1 VSKVLAAVVHGAGD
15 LRVEAV
21 PAGAPG
27 AGEVEVAVGWGGICG
42 TDLHYVHDGRVGDFP
57 VRAPMVLGHEV
68 SGTVARL
75 GDGVRGVEPG
85 QPVAI
90 DPTRPCLVC
99 ASCRAGRSNL
109 CTDVRFLGSAARV
122 PHVDGGFRER
132 LVVRADQCLPLP
144 DGLDPGVAV
153 LAEQLAVAL
162 HAVARAGR
170 LQGRAVLVCGAGP
183 IGALVAVA
191 ARHAGAADVI
201 VTDVLD
207 EPLAVVRRLGA
218 TATVNVAAGM
228 APPATEPGTAPLAT
242 EPVMGP
248 PGTTPPSAVPA
259 VDVAV
264 EASGAPAALA
274 TALAA
279 VRPGGRV
286 VLLGMG
292 PDPTVPLGANRVV
305 TREVDVV
312 GSFRFGPEFARAV
325 RLLADGLDLGPLV
338 TGRRPFADA
347 VDAFA
352 AAADRRTAMKVLL
365 AISR

>member
-1 VSKVLAAVVHGAGD
+1 VSGLLAAVVHGAGD
-15 LRVEAV
+15 VRVDRV
-21 PAGAPG
+21 PAVEPG
-27 AGEVEVAVGWGGICG
+27 PGEVEIAIGWGGICG
-42 TDLHYVHDGRVGDFP
+42 SDLHYVHDGRVGDFP

-75 GDGVRGVEPG
+75 GEGVHGLEPG

-144 DGLDPGVAV
+144 DGLDPGTAV
-153 LAEQLAVAL
+153 LAEPLAVAL
-162 HAVARAGR
+162 HAVARAGP

-183 IGALVAVA
+183 IGALVAVS
-191 ARHAGAADVI
+191 ARHAGAADVV

-218 TATVNVAAGM
+218 TATVNVAAGGGM
-228 APPATEPGTAPLAT
+228 TPPAAAAGTDQPVTEPGTAPPAT
-242 EPVMGP
+242 
-248 PGTTPPSAVPA
+248 VPA
-259 VDVAV
+259 VDVAI

-292 PDPTVPLGANRVV
+292 ADPTVPLGANRVV

-338 TGRRPFADA
+338 TARRPLADA

-352 AAADRRTAMKVLL
+352 TAADRRTAMKVLL
-365 AISR
+365 VVSP

>member
-1 VSKVLAAVVHGAGD
+1 VSELLAAVVHGAGD
-15 LRVEAV
+15 VRVDRV
-21 PAGAPG
+21 PAVEPG
-27 AGEVEVAVGWGGICG
+27 PGEVELAIGWGGICG
-42 TDLHYVHDGRVGDFP
+42 SDLHYVHDGRVGDFP

-68 SGTVARL
+68 SGSVARL
-75 GDGVRGVEPG
+75 GEGVRGLEPG
-85 QPVAI
+85 EPVAI

-99 ASCRAGRSNL
+99 AACRAGRSNL

-153 LAEQLAVAL
+153 LAEPLAVAL
-162 HAVARAGR
+162 HAVARAGP

-191 ARHAGAADVI
+191 ARHAGATEVV

-218 TATVNVAAGM
+218 TATVNVAAGS
-228 APPATEPGTAPLAT
+228 GTAPHGAAPPTT
-242 EPVMGP
+242 EA
-248 PGTTPPSAVPA
+248 GTAPAVPA
-259 VDVAV
+259 VDVAI

-286 VLLGMG
+286 VLLGIG
-292 PDPTVPLGANRVV
+292 PHPTVPLGANRVV

-325 RLLADGLDLGPLV
+325 RLLADGLDLAPLV
-338 TGRRPFADA
+338 TARRPLADA
-347 VDAFA
+347 VGAFA

-365 AISR
+365 EVSP

>member
-1 VSKVLAAVVHGAGD
+1 VSEVLAAVVHGAGD
-15 LRVEAV
+15 LRVEPV

-42 TDLHYVHDGRVGDFP
+42 SDLHYVHDGRVGDFP
-57 VRAPMVLGHEV
+57 VRAPMILGHEV

-90 DPTRPCLVC
+90 DPARPCLVC
-99 ASCRAGRSNL
+99 ASCRAGRSNV
-109 CTDVRFLGSAARV
+109 CTDVRFLGSAARM

-132 LVVRADQCLPLP
+132 LVVRADQCLPLGE
-144 DGLDPGVAV
+144 GLDPGVAV
-153 LAEQLAVAL
+153 LAEPLAVAL
-162 HAVARAGR
+162 HAVARAGP

-191 ARHAGAADVI
+191 ARHAGAADVV

-218 TATVNVAAGM
+218 TATVNVAAGGG
-228 APPATEPGTAPLAT
+228 APPATEPGTAPPAT
-242 EPVMGP
+242 VPV
-248 PGTTPPSAVPA
+248 VDVD
-259 VDVAV
+259 VDVAI

-312 GSFRFGPEFARAV
+312 GSFRFGPEFARAL

-338 TGRRPFADA
+338 TGRRPLADA

-365 AISR
+365 AISP

>member
-1 VSKVLAAVVHGAGD
+1 VSGLLAAVVHGAGD
-15 LRVEAV
+15 VRVDRV
-21 PAGAPG
+21 PAVEPG
-27 AGEVEVAVGWGGICG
+27 PGEVEIAIGWGGICG
-42 TDLHYVHDGRVGDFP
+42 SDLHYVHDGRVGDFP

-75 GDGVRGVEPG
+75 GEGVRDLEPG
-85 QPVAI
+85 EPVAI

-144 DGLDPGVAV
+144 DGLDPGTAV
-153 LAEQLAVAL
+153 LAEPLAVAL
-162 HAVARAGR
+162 HAVARAGP

-191 ARHAGAADVI
+191 ARHAGAADVV

-218 TATVNVAAGM
+218 TATVNVAAGS
-228 APPATEPGTAPLAT
+228 GTAPPGAALPTT
-242 EPVMGP
+242 EPDTAP
-248 PGTTPPSAVPA
+248 AVPA
-259 VDVAV
+259 VDVAI

-292 PDPTVPLGANRVV
+292 PGPTVPLGANRVV

-325 RLLADGLDLGPLV
+325 RALADGLDLGPLV
-338 TGRRPFADA
+338 TGRRPLADA

-365 AISR
+365 AISP

>member
-1 VSKVLAAVVHGAGD
+1 
-15 LRVEAV
+15 
-21 PAGAPG
+21 
-27 AGEVEVAVGWGGICG
+27 
-42 TDLHYVHDGRVGDFP
+42 
-57 VRAPMVLGHEV
+57 
-68 SGTVARL
+68 
-75 GDGVRGVEPG
+75 
-85 QPVAI
+85 
-90 DPTRPCLVC
+90 
-99 ASCRAGRSNL
+99 
-109 CTDVRFLGSAARV
+109 
-122 PHVDGGFRER
+122 
-132 LVVRADQCLPLP
+132 
-144 DGLDPGVAV
+144 V
-153 LAEQLAVAL
+153 LAEPLAVAL
-162 HAVARAGR
+162 HAVARAGP

-191 ARHAGAADVI
+191 ARHAGAADVV

-218 TATVNVAAGM
+218 TATVNVAAGGG
-228 APPATEPGTAPLAT
+228 ATQPGTAP
-242 EPVMGP
+242 PV
-248 PGTTPPSAVPA
+248 TVPA
-259 VDVAV
+259 VDVAI

-292 PDPTVPLGANRVV
+292 PGPTVPLGANRVV

-325 RLLADGLDLGPLV
+325 RALADGLDLGPLV
-338 TGRRPFADA
+338 TGRRPLADA

-365 AISR
+365 AISP